1 MKLEN
6 IQDVNRFFEVIDHC
20 KGKIE
25 IVSPEG
31 YKLNIKSKLTQF
43 VLAAKIFDNPII
55 KDLEIIAEK
64 PEDKARLID
73 YMINR

>member
-31 YKLNIKSKLTQF
+31 DKLNIKSKLTQF